1 MPNRKLSITL
11 GLLEQVP
18 EDRREPWDQALI
30 TWWANI
36 RPEGG
41 LRLTRHGYEMLHD
54 VLGYES
60 WALDLASEKSPSQ
73 VRINK
78 RTVLDL
84 DRKMEWPYYLDFN
97 PRKKT
102 RRIVFFGSREAM
114 MATMYGDLEKWLSN
128 LVPVNHSGTD

>member
-11 GLLEQVP
+11 GLLEQLS
-18 EDRREPWDQALI
+18 EQDREPWDQALI

-41 LRLTRHGYEMLHD
+41 LRLTRHGYAILHER
-54 VLGYES
+54 LKLQS
-60 WALDLASEKSPSQ
+60 WCLDLSNQ
-73 VRINK
+73 VTGSISK
-78 RTVLDL
+78 RLILDL
-84 DRKMEWPYYLDFN
+84 DHKLEWPYYLDFN

-128 LVPVNHSGTD
+128 L